1 MKTYSKT
8 RLISAGLIAALLAG
22 IIAYVPRAMATG
34 KPQTSDP
41 SPIQHVVVI
50 EQENHSFDN
59 VLGSLCVQATAGQN
73 SHAPCDG
80 TTTGLIKS
88 GHKDSSIPLSAMPD
102 IVPDIIHTGTAQT
115 TAIDNGGMDSF
126 NHIGN
131 CGANKSYGCY
141 SQATASEIPNV
152 TALATQYTISDR
164 TFEMNTIPSWG
175 SHLEL
180 ATGTLDGFSTKPG
193 ANPTIGTSGKTK
205 FNDWGC
211 RSWDDVAW
219 GPSNQRVPSCIP
231 NPDGSGT
238 YKPTP
243 VPYTLS
249 IFDLLDQAGLSW
261 KIYAGEQKWGI
272 CPSLAECIYG
282 SQAANMVSDTAVLTD
297 AANGTLPAFSYV
309 APSGANSQ
317 HNLDSMT
324 QGDNWIGQVVSAIEN
339 SPDWASTAI
348 FLTWDD
354 CGCFYDHVAPPA
366 GMGIRVPMIII
377 SPYAKAGYTDSN
389 TASFASILA
398 YVEQN
403 FGLPSLGQAD
413 ATSYDYSDSF
423 DYSQAPILRF
433 TPLKQHSVP
442 AASRKYMR
450 LHPNAGDNS
459 GT

>member
-1 MKTYSKT
+1 MRK
-8 RLISAGLIAALLAG
+8 RIFFILAAGAAIVAVPSAL
-22 IIAYVPRAMATG
+22 ATG
-34 KPQTSDP
+34 KRQTADP
-41 SPIQHVVVI
+41 SPIQHVVII

-59 VLGSLCVQATAGQN
+59 VLGGICVEATAGEN

-80 TTTGLIKS
+80 ATTGKVRK
-88 GHKDSSIPLSAMPD
+88 GHTDSTIALTAMPD
-102 IVPDIIHTGTAQT
+102 IVPNISHSGAAQT
-115 TAIDNGGMDSF
+115 KAIDNGAMDFFTSP
-126 NHIGN
+126 G
-131 CGANKSYGCY
+131 Y
-141 SQATASEIPNV
+141 SQVTASEIPNL
-152 TALATQYTISDR
+152 TALAVQYTISDR

-180 ATGTLDGFSTKPG
+180 ATGTLDGFSTNPG
-193 ANPTIGTSGKTK
+193 NNPTIGTAGNTK
-205 FNDWGC
+205 YHDWGC
-211 RSWDDVAW
+211 RSWNDVAW
-219 GPSNQRVPSCIP
+219 GPSNQMVPSCIP

-297 AANGTLPAFSYV
+297 AANGNLPAVSFV
-309 APSGANSQ
+309 TPSGANSQ
-317 HNLDSMT
+317 HNEDSMT

-348 FLTWDD
+348 FITWDD
-354 CGCFYDHVAPPA
+354 CGCFYDHVPPPA
-366 GMGIRVPMIII
+366 GMGIRVPMVIV

-398 YVEQN
+398 YIEHN
-403 FGLPSLGQAD
+403 FDLPSLGQAD
-413 ATSYDYSDSF
+413 SASYDYSDSF

-433 TPLKQHSVP
+433 TPLRQHPVP
-442 AASRKYMR
+442 AASLKFRR
-450 LHPNAGDNS
+450 LHPNADEDQ